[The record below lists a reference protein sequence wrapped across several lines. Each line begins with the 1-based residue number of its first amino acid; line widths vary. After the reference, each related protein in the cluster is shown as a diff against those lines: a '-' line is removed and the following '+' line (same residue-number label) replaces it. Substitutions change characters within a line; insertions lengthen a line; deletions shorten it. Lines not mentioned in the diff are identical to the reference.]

1 MISYFQELAAQFADP
16 VKAIAQVLGL
26 IPMVLGFFVFYF
38 NDRRKTLAVK
48 AACDMLFAL
57 HFFLLGQWTGGAVC
71 VVNVFRGLAFSQ
83 RGKGKWSSNWF
94 LPVLFCVLTVSGS
107 LLGWTGIKSLL
118 PMTGSVLAVIGY
130 WCNDTK
136 KLRRFNFMGISLW
149 LIYAVITMSVSAIIS
164 NCVYLVSILRT
175 EIVLKIREKAD

>member
-1 MISYFQELAAQFADP
+1 MISYFQDLAAQFTDP
-16 VKAIAQVLGL
+16 VKAIAQLLGL

-38 NDRRKTLAVK
+38 NDRKKTLRVK
-48 AACDMLFAL
+48 TVCDTLFSL

-71 VVNVFRGLAFSQ
+71 VVNAFRGLAFAQ
-83 RGKGKWSSNWF
+83 RGKGKWNSNWF
-94 LPVLFCVLTVSGS
+94 LPVLFCVLTVGGS

-136 KLRRFNFMGISLW
+136 KLRRFNFAGISLW

-175 EIVLKIREKAD
+175 EIALKVGKYTD